1 MKPTNRG
8 RRHLLI
14 PLSVA
19 GVWLAGAGGTGGGGE
34 ASEPVLWDSAAAPVE
49 LAAAKV
55 PAAPEVQDP
64 KRDVEAARA
73 KAAELE
79 KSLAQEKK
87 RREKALDDL
96 ASVGK
101 QLNAIREETA
111 RLRRKSAEGESA
123 AARIR
128 ELENRLEQTNAERAE
143 SGRQL
148 EAVRA
153 EAVQLRKT
161 LEEAQIQSKAAT
173 KAGEQALG
181 KQLRLQRQTEAA
193 QQAAE
198 ARAQAREKEAAQAA
212 TRIRELEQM
221 LAGEPARVA
230 ATLERRNAEQA
241 LALQALETQSQKERA
256 ALRKNL
262 AEAEKALAQARTQ
275 TERLKADGAAAQ
287 KSLAAQAATEARMK
301 SLEQEQAK
309 AAARV
314 RELEQML
321 ANQRAS
327 AAEKDKELARSGE
340 QVRRLQGEIAA
351 LQSAGQAAEETAAAA
366 RKKQA
371 AELAEARGQIE
382 RLAATVAE
390 LQKDQENRAAQ
401 LAAKEQRHAQLIAE
415 HKKDQA
421 ACAAE
426 LGEVRAQLKQAAAEQ
441 QRLRAQLKDE
451 EWIRQG
457 KALREQLGPEDN
469 AALVGSL
476 NDVGLALQA
485 EGKLDQAEE
494 MFRRALVVLD
504 RTSGRS
510 GAAAGT
516 ILQHLADVGW
526 ARNDLDAAAAN
537 YEEAARQFSAAL
549 GDNHPRHA
557 ATLNGLARV
566 RRDQQRP
573 QEAEELYRMAI
584 HVYERHQAKHPAD
597 LVVPL
602 HNLALL
608 LMEQGRLD
616 EAGPLL
622 ERAVLLAEKS
632 GLKKGD
638 AQVVLRTMIRY
649 CQAAGDVERAAEFE
663 KRADELALDVWAK

>member
-1 MKPTNRG
+1 MK
-8 RRHLLI
+8 
-14 PLSVA
+14 
-19 GVWLAGAGGTGGGGE
+19 
-34 ASEPVLWDSAAAPVE
+34 
-49 LAAAKV
+49 
-55 PAAPEVQDP
+55 
-64 KRDVEAARA
+64 
-73 KAAELE
+73 
-79 KSLAQEKK
+79 
-87 RREKALDDL
+87 
-96 ASVGK
+96 
-101 QLNAIREETA
+101 
-111 RLRRKSAEGESA
+111 
-123 AARIR
+123 
-128 ELENRLEQTNAERAE
+128 
-143 SGRQL
+143 
-148 EAVRA
+148 
-153 EAVQLRKT
+153 
-161 LEEAQIQSKAAT
+161 
-173 KAGEQALG
+173 
-181 KQLRLQRQTEAA
+181 
-193 QQAAE
+193 
-198 ARAQAREKEAAQAA
+198 
-212 TRIRELEQM
+212 
-221 LAGEPARVA
+221 
-230 ATLERRNAEQA
+230 
-241 LALQALETQSQKERA
+241 
-256 ALRKNL
+256 
-262 AEAEKALAQARTQ
+262 
-275 TERLKADGAAAQ
+275 
-287 KSLAAQAATEARMK
+287 
-301 SLEQEQAK
+301 
-309 AAARV
+309 
-314 RELEQML
+314 
-321 ANQRAS
+321 
-327 AAEKDKELARSGE
+327 
-340 QVRRLQGEIAA
+340 
-351 LQSAGQAAEETAAAA
+351 SAGQAAEETAAAA

-371 AELAEARGQIE
+371 AELAEARGQAE

>member
-73 KAAELE
+73 KAAALE

-198 ARAQAREKEAAQAA
+198 ARAQAREKEAAQAT

-275 TERLKADGAAAQ
+275 TERLK
-287 KSLAAQAATEARMK
+287 
-301 SLEQEQAK
+301 
-309 AAARV
+309 
-314 RELEQML
+314 
-321 ANQRAS
+321 
-327 AAEKDKELARSGE
+327 
-340 QVRRLQGEIAA
+340 
-351 LQSAGQAAEETAAAA
+351 SAGQAAEETAAAA
-366 RKKQA
+366 RKNQA

>member
-275 TERLKADGAAAQ
+275 TERLK
-287 KSLAAQAATEARMK
+287 
-301 SLEQEQAK
+301 
-309 AAARV
+309 
-314 RELEQML
+314 
-321 ANQRAS
+321 
-327 AAEKDKELARSGE
+327 
-340 QVRRLQGEIAA
+340 
-351 LQSAGQAAEETAAAA
+351 SAGQAAEETAAAA